1 MPADSPIFRFAILVH
16 SDFVADEVRRET
28 RALGWDIDIF
38 VTTYD
43 TARRDAERCV
53 RNGYDMLICH
63 GGFRYDVQRDH
74 PQKTIFIERTD
85 FDLLRALLRARTY
98 TSEVIVTAHRDEAR
112 DFAFMEMLT
121 RMRIHPI
128 RYAHHHELEQQL
140 ERCYAQ
146 GLHMAVGGGGTARYM
161 RRLGGQTILDVPQ
174 ASSIQQAITRAVNLM
189 EARQRERTYTE
200 NVLQLMR
207 FSREGVI
214 CARLDGVIIYAND
227 EALRLLGLEGQDDLR
242 PLLPDFLTDDLVSRG
257 KARVDD
263 VLTLRRRRLLVSA
276 FPFHLA
282 EGPGAVIFFRD
293 VQSIR
298 SLSRKIDTLARRS
311 FASRH
316 KTSAIIGHSPGM
328 EEVRRRIARYA
339 DMQAPVCIH
348 GETGSGKELVA
359 HALHAAGPR
368 ADRPFVALNCAALPE
383 SLLESELFGY
393 EEGAFTGARRQG
405 KSGLLEL
412 AHGGTLFLDEICSV
426 SPAMQVRL
434 LRVLESGE
442 LLRVGGDRLITVDM
456 RLVSAANPR
465 RMAARLRDGSFRPD
479 FYYRIMGLCIDLPPL
494 RERKEDLPLLLAPV
508 LAARGRSPAC
518 LSPTMREALQ
528 QHDWPGNVRELRS
541 VMDIY
546 AQLFDGDSPDEA
558 AFREAFHEH
567 VRRLPPPGPVSE
579 PAPESAPRAA
589 SAQTALPA
597 PPDDGPPDDGLPLRE
612 QLRHCRAA
620 IVRDTLRRCGG
631 NRREAARRLGVSYAS
646 LRRFLLGQ
654 DDAQS
659 ARRRRAP
666 PLTPRD
672 SVTTVEENPL
682 SLSLIAARSSPC
694 PCPISAPS
702 GPMVTPTKKRA

>member
-53 RNGYDMLICH
+53 RNGYDVLICH

-412 AHGGTLFLDEICSV
+412 AYGGTLFLDEICSV

-546 AQLFDGDSPDEA
+546 AQLIDGDSPDEA

-567 VRRLPPPGPVSE
+567 VRRLPPPGPVFE

-597 PPDDGPPDDGLPLRE
+597 PPDDALPLRE

-654 DDAQS
+654 DDA
-659 ARRRRAP
+659 
-666 PLTPRD
+666 
-672 SVTTVEENPL
+672 
-682 SLSLIAARSSPC
+682 
-694 PCPISAPS
+694 
-702 GPMVTPTKKRA
+702 